1 MSVTTA
7 SSCHGILGFK
17 SALSKPE
24 YSSSWVFILEPRDV
38 LVISALSSCLVIVV
52 SRVVL
57 SPLLQTNKERKRTPR
72 TPCGLFFSGRHLA
85 GTIPWLIQKTPGPAT
100 SSTPSTAL
108 STKGPPVGL
117 SNPMRCRVAR
127 KVVRTIKSESISTW
141 AFIASSRNLFVS
153 DSIPTDGRSTQTYN
167 YG

>member
-85 GTIPWLIQKTPGPAT
+85 GTIPWLIQKTPGP
-100 SSTPSTAL
+100 SYSVHPSFYERPTRGSLEPNAL
-108 STKGPPVGL
+108 PGGAQGSAHYQIRVHLHLGL
-117 SNPMRCRVAR
+117 HS
-127 KVVRTIKSESISTW
+127 
-141 AFIASSRNLFVS
+141 FIPEPFCL
-153 DSIPTDGRSTQTYN
+153 
-167 YG
+167 